1 MEQEYEIID
10 LREIFSLVK
19 KNLAVIFMSVAV
31 FALAGL
37 LVTTLL
43 IRPQYEATATMI
55 VNSREDQQ
63 VQTAVTND
71 QINSARQL
79 VNTYAVILKS
89 DTVLGKTI
97 TDLKLD
103 MDYEQLVKKVSIEAV
118 DSTQVMKISVQ
129 DRDPETAKKI
139 VSSIVK
145 QAPEIIIKTVKAG
158 SVEIISQPK
167 AGARPV
173 SPKKSMNTLLA
184 GLVGGVISV
193 GIIFL
198 RSAMNNKF
206 MNDKDITKHLGLT
219 VLGVIPEIAIKE

>member
-1 MEQEYEIID
+1 MID
-10 LREIFSLVK
+10 LREVFSLVK
-19 KNLAVIFMSVAV
+19 KNLVAIFVSVAV

-37 LVTTLL
+37 LITTLL
-43 IRPQYEATATMI
+43 IRPKYEATATMI

-63 VQTAVTND
+63 AQTAVTND

>member
-43 IRPQYEATATMI
+43 IQPQYEATATMI

-129 DRDPETAKKI
+129 DQDPETAKKI

-219 VLGVIPEIAIKE
+219 VLGVIPEIVIKE

>member
-1 MEQEYEIID
+1 MEQEYEMID

-43 IRPQYEATATMI
+43 IRPKYEATATMI

-63 VQTAVTND
+63 AQTAVTND

-103 MDYEQLVKKVSIEAV
+103 MDYEELVKKVSIEAV

-129 DRDPETAKKI
+129 DQNPETAEKI
-139 VSSIVK
+139 VSSIVE

-158 SVEIISQPK
+158 SVEIISKPK
-167 AGARPV
+167 AGTRPV
-173 SPKKSMNTLLA
+173 SPQKSMNTVLA
-184 GLVGGVISV
+184 GLVGGAISV

-206 MNDKDITKHLGLT
+206 INDKDITKHLGLT

>member
-129 DRDPETAKKI
+129 DQDPETAKKI

-219 VLGVIPEIAIKE
+219 VLGVIPEIVIKE

>member
-1 MEQEYEIID
+1 MEQEYEMID
-10 LREIFSLVK
+10 LREVFSLVK

-31 FALAGL
+31 FSLAGL

-43 IRPQYEATATMI
+43 IRPKYEATATMI

-63 VQTAVTND
+63 AQTTVTND

-89 DTVLGKTI
+89 DTVLEKTI
-97 TDLKLD
+97 ADLKLD
-103 MDYEQLVKKVSIEAV
+103 MDYEKLVKKVSIEAV

-129 DRDPETAKKI
+129 DENPETAKKI
-139 VSSIVK
+139 VSSIVN
-145 QAPEIIIKTVKAG
+145 QAPQVIIKTVKAG

-167 AGARPV
+167 AGTRAV
-173 SPKKSMNTLLA
+173 SPRKMMNTAVA
-184 GLVGGVISV
+184 GLIGGVLSV
-193 GIIFL
+193 GLVFL

-206 MNDKDITKHLGLT
+206 VSDKDITKHLGLT
-219 VLGVIPEIAIKE
+219 VIGVIPEVAIKE

>member
-1 MEQEYEIID
+1 MEQEYEMID
-10 LREIFSLVK
+10 LREVFSLVK
-19 KNLAVIFMSVAV
+19 KNLVAIFVSVAV

-37 LVTTLL
+37 LITTLL
-43 IRPQYEATATMI
+43 IRPKYEATATMI

-63 VQTAVTND
+63 AQTAVTND

>member
-1 MEQEYEIID
+1 MEQEYEMID
-10 LREIFSLVK
+10 LREVFSLVK

-43 IRPQYEATATMI
+43 IRPKYEATATMI

-63 VQTAVTND
+63 AQTAVTND

-89 DTVLGKTI
+89 DTVLDKTI
-97 TDLKLD
+97 ADLKLD
-103 MDYEQLVKKVSIEAV
+103 MDYEQLVTKVSIEAV

-129 DRDPETAKKI
+129 DQDPKTAEKI

-167 AGARPV
+167 AGTKPV
-173 SPKKSMNTLLA
+173 SPRKMVNTALA
-184 GLVGGVISV
+184 GLIGGVLSV
-193 GIIFL
+193 GVVFL

-206 MNDKDITKHLGLT
+206 VSDKDITKHLGLT
-219 VLGVIPEIAIKE
+219 VLGVIPEVTIKE

>member
-1 MEQEYEIID
+1 MEQEYEMID

-19 KNLAVIFMSVAV
+19 KNLVVIFVSVAV

-43 IRPQYEATATMI
+43 IRPKYEATATMI

-63 VQTAVTND
+63 AQTTVTND

-89 DTVLGKTI
+89 DTVLEKTI
-97 TDLKLD
+97 ADLKLD
-103 MDYEQLVKKVSIEAV
+103 MDYEKLVKKVSIEAV

-129 DRDPETAKKI
+129 DENPETAKKI
-139 VSSIVK
+139 VSSIVN
-145 QAPEIIIKTVKAG
+145 QAPQVIIKTVKAG

-167 AGARPV
+167 AGTRAV
-173 SPKKSMNTLLA
+173 SPRKMMNTAVA
-184 GLVGGVISV
+184 GLIGGVLSV
-193 GIIFL
+193 GLVFL

-206 MNDKDITKHLGLT
+206 VSDKDITKHLGLT
-219 VLGVIPEIAIKE
+219 VIGVIPEVAIKE

>member
-1 MEQEYEIID
+1 MEKAIIRGIKLEQEYEIID

-103 MDYEQLVKKVSIEAV
+103 MDYEQLVKKCQLKRWI
-118 DSTQVMKISVQ
+118 
-129 DRDPETAKKI
+129 RH
-139 VSSIVK
+139 
-145 QAPEIIIKTVKAG
+145 
-158 SVEIISQPK
+158 
-167 AGARPV
+167 
-173 SPKKSMNTLLA
+173 KS
-184 GLVGGVISV
+184 
-193 GIIFL
+193 
-198 RSAMNNKF
+198 
-206 MNDKDITKHLGLT
+206 
-219 VLGVIPEIAIKE
+219 

>member
-1 MEQEYEIID
+1 MEQEYEMID

-129 DRDPETAKKI
+129 DQDPETAKKI

-173 SPKKSMNTLLA
+173 SPQKSMNTLLA

-206 MNDKDITKHLGLT
+206 INDKDITKHLGLT
-219 VLGVIPEIAIKE
+219 VLGVIPEIVIKE